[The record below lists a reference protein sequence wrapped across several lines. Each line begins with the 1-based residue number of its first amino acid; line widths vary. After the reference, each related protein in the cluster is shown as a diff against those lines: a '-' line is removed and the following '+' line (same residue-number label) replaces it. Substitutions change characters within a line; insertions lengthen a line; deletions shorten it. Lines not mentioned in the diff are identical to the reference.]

1 MGVSTAEKEGAVPA
15 RNRGN
20 WIDDWRPEDP
30 SFWRHKGRKV
40 AWKNLGISIVA
51 EHLGFNVWTLMS
63 IVVVGL
69 DEVGY
74 SFGVDQKFWLLIL
87 PNLLG
92 ALLRVPYTFAVPRF
106 GGRGWTTTSVCLL
119 LVPCAMLAAAV
130 TAENTPYWF
139 FLLTAAT
146 MGVGGGNFSSSMT
159 NISFFFP
166 EHRKGLALGLNA
178 AGGNI
183 GVAVSQLLVP
193 LVIHLGTGVNLSYAA
208 LMWMPV
214 IILTATISWRF
225 MNSLTAAK
233 PDNGSYREAVRSR
246 HTPVMA
252 LLYVGTFGSFIGL
265 SFAFPSLIGIA
276 FRDFSSFIGLAFIG
290 ALIGSVARP
299 LGGWFSDR
307 LGGARITMWN
317 FLGLAA
323 GTVGVLAGTRLD
335 NFAVFFGSFVL
346 LFVLTGV
353 GNGSTYRMIPP
364 VFAREAEQRAARTGE
379 DLETAHRAAKRRS
392 GSVIGVIGAIGAFGG
407 VLINLVFKFSLQ
419 ATGTLTPALL
429 SVLIFFLLC
438 AATTWWCYLR
448 AEIPRVERA
457 STTGA

>member
-1 MGVSTAEKEGAVPA
+1 MSVSTAEKEESTPA
-15 RNRGN
+15 RKRGN
-20 WIDDWRPEDP
+20 WINDWRPEDP
-30 SFWRHKGRKV
+30 AFWRSKGRKI
-40 AWKNLGISIVA
+40 AWKNLGISVVA

-74 SFGVDQKFWLLIL
+74 SFGVGQQFWLLIL
-87 PNLLG
+87 PNLIG

-119 LVPCAMLAAAV
+119 LIPCAMLAAAV

-139 FLLTAAT
+139 FLLTAAA

-193 LVIHLGTGVNLSYAA
+193 FVMHLGAGVNLSYAA

-214 IILTATISWRF
+214 IILTGACSWRY

-252 LLYVGTFGSFIGL
+252 LLYVGTFGSFIGF
-265 SFAFPSLIGIA
+265 SFAFPSLIEIA
-276 FRDFSSFIGLAFIG
+276 FSDFSSFMGIAFIG

-307 LGGARITMWN
+307 IGGARITMWN

-323 GTVGVLAGTRLD
+323 GTVGVLAGTHLD
-335 NFAVFFGSFVL
+335 SFAVFFGSFVL
-346 LFVLTGV
+346 LFVLTGI

-364 VFAREAEQRAARTGE
+364 VFVREAEQRAARTGE

-392 GSVIGVIGAIGAFGG
+392 GAVIGVVGAVGAFGG

-429 SVLIFFLLC
+429 SVFVLFLVC
-438 AATTWWCYLR
+438 AAMTWWHYIR
-448 AEIPRVERA
+448 TDVPRTERA
-457 STTGA
+457 RAAGV